1 MATVSPD
8 SAIRFDER
16 MTWRLRIAVA
26 LTMTLGLSA
35 LCVAGEWRVTPRVSA
50 SETYSDNIA
59 LAPAGSEQHDFLTTA
74 SPGIAVRGSGGR
86 INLNLAYDMQLTDYA
101 RNTAASTRSHRLQA
115 GARADVI
122 DQILSINF
130 ASSAGQQN
138 TSNVGVLAQDAS
150 TAGGNTTQFFT
161 YSVAPVGRHR
171 LGSYADVVVNTNY
184 SQVFNEGSVG
194 SDSLSNRVTISS
206 GRKFQRLG
214 WSAAYRGNRISNS
227 TGSTSEFRSGNAT
240 LSYRINRKWSVNGST
255 GAEFNDIQTSRS
267 TADSIT
273 WAFGGSWTPTSR
285 TSLQANYNHRFFGN
299 AASFN
304 LQHRAR
310 RMVFGA
316 SFSES
321 ATTSSTLQ
329 FERVLVPFVDE
340 FGNEI
345 IDPGSGTPILIAID
359 TPTITDE
366 VIILR
371 RFQGSLAWRGQRS
384 TASMQV
390 SNQLR
395 NFEVSGDEESVFSVS
410 ARLSRTLSR
419 GTSASLG
426 ANWQTSEFPGARSNS
441 RWSVDV
447 GLTHRLAR
455 TISGGLSLR
464 HLRNTSDT
472 GRDVA
477 ESRAVAS
484 LNVGF

>member
-1 MATVSPD
+1 
-8 SAIRFDER
+8 
-16 MTWRLRIAVA
+16 
-26 LTMTLGLSA
+26 
-35 LCVAGEWRVTPRVSA
+35 
-50 SETYSDNIA
+50 
-59 LAPAGSEQHDFLTTA
+59 
-74 SPGIAVRGSGGR
+74 
-86 INLNLAYDMQLTDYA
+86 
-101 RNTAASTRSHRLQA
+101 
-115 GARADVI
+115 
-122 DQILSINF
+122 
-130 ASSAGQQN
+130 
-138 TSNVGVLAQDAS
+138 
-150 TAGGNTTQFFT
+150 
-161 YSVAPVGRHR
+161 
-171 LGSYADVVVNTNY
+171 
-184 SQVFNEGSVG
+184 
-194 SDSLSNRVTISS
+194 
-206 GRKFQRLG
+206 
-214 WSAAYRGNRISNS
+214 
-227 TGSTSEFRSGNAT
+227 
-240 LSYRINRKWSVNGST
+240 
-255 GAEFNDIQTSRS
+255 
-267 TADSIT
+267 
-273 WAFGGSWTPTSR
+273 
-285 TSLQANYNHRFFGN
+285 
-299 AASFN
+299 
-304 LQHRAR
+304 
-310 RMVFGA
+310 MVFGA